1 MEHRYVKIHT
11 IGTNVPLKVVK
22 GHFATNHAHT
32 NYYIDLTTIKSRISE
47 AREIARS
54 LVHMYLFDTIV
65 DTIVCMEGTE
75 VIGTLMAEEMERDGF
90 RSINAHKTIY
100 MITPEYNSNSQ
111 MIFKDNFRNMLNGK
125 NIILLASSVTTGLT
139 VNKGIEAIRYY
150 GGTLRGISAV
160 FSTID
165 EAEGIPVR
173 SVFSQKDLPDYEY
186 NDYRDCPIC
195 KAGGK
200 LDALISP
207 YGYSKL

>member
-111 MIFKDNFRNMLNGK
+111 IIFRDNLVPMIRGK
-125 NIILLASSVTTGLT
+125 HVIVLTASVTTGLA
-139 VNKGIEAIRYY
+139 VNKALECIQYY
-150 GGTLRGISAV
+150 GGIMQGVSAV
-160 FSTID
+160 FSAVDAVDGVKIQ
-165 EAEGIPVR
+165 A
-173 SVFSQKDLPDYEY
+173 VFGKKDIPDYEFY
-186 NDYRDCPIC
+186 DYRQCPLC
-195 KAGGK
+195 KKGEP
-200 LDALISP
+200 LRALVNAF
-207 YGYSKL
+207 GYSKL